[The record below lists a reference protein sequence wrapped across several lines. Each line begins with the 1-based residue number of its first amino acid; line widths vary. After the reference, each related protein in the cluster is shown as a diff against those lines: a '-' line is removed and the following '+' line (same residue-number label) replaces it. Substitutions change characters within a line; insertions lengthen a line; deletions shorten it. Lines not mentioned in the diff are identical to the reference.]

1 MEKIIQY
8 LYDIEEKADLIV
20 NRASE
25 EKKRLNASLETN
37 ISEFNDFILKERNT
51 KIELL
56 KSRVQKELEEELSL
70 LNKDCNQ
77 QINNMEHYFNE
88 HHNELLNKVFNN
100 IICD

>member
-20 NRASE
+20 KRASE
-25 EKKRLNASLETN
+25 EKKRLNASLETK
-37 ISEFNDFILKERNT
+37 ISEYNEVVLKERNT
-51 KIELL
+51 KIEAL

-70 LNKDCNQ
+70 LNEDCNK
-77 QINNMEHYFNE
+77 QISNMEHYFKE

-100 IICD
+100 IIYD